1 MVRRIAAVAG
11 AASIAALTLVACG
24 GDDVAGEESFATQHP
39 VAEGSKE
46 ALALAAFLNDAT
58 TGDAE
63 LKSAGIKSAAPRA
76 ATLAHR
82 NGADGVVGTKDDD
95 AFDDVAEFDAVKGI
109 GPATIGSVA
118 AYAMANG
125 YGATN
130 GLYLG
135 VYFTENQVERTLA
148 LVNEAT
154 LAELDVDAFLDK
166 RAAESIVA
174 ARPIVGMSQLT
185 SVSRVKASALR
196 LLRDHADR
204 TLGPV
209 SCGEGAPC
217 PQGLFCTGGSSSPGR
232 CVDTHV
238 EGSGDP
244 CSASGTCG
252 EGLVCAGR
260 GDDFSGIC
268 NPEWMK
274 DEFVNEGAA
283 SIPDGPTGSSGM
295 SVDVVGLATVPTD
308 AVVHARI
315 EHARPADLELTLEN
329 PTGTSVLV
337 WAAGAGPIPETIS
350 VNVPGDESVNGLW
363 TLTVKDKAAG
373 VVGAITLFTLEL
385 TSRFD

>member
-1 MVRRIAAVAG
+1 MVRRIAAAAA
-11 AASIAALTLVACG
+11 AASLAALTLGACA
-24 GDDVAGEESFATQHP
+24 GDDVADEESFATQHP

-46 ALALAAFLNDAT
+46 ALALVAFLNDAG
-58 TGDAE
+58 TGDAQ
-63 LKSAGIKSAAPRA
+63 LKAAGIKTSAPRA

-82 NGADGVVGTKDDD
+82 SGADGVAGTNDDD

-109 GPATIGSVA
+109 GPATISAVA
-118 AYAMANG
+118 GYAIANG
-125 YGATN
+125 YGPTN

-135 VYFTENQVERTLA
+135 VYFTEKQVTRTLE
-148 LVNEAT
+148 LVNSAS
-154 LAELDVDAFLDK
+154 LGELDVDAFLDK
-166 RAAESIVA
+166 RAAENIVA
-174 ARPIVGMSQLT
+174 ARPIAGMSQLT
-185 SVSRVKASALR
+185 AVSRVKASALR

-204 TLGPV
+204 TLGPET
-209 SCGEGAPC
+209 CGAGDPC
-217 PQGLFCTGGSSSPGR
+217 PSGLFCTGGSTSPGR
-232 CVDTHV
+232 CVDTSV

-244 CSASGTCG
+244 CSASGACG
-252 EGLVCAGR
+252 DGLVCAGR
-260 GDDFSGIC
+260 DDDFVGIC

-283 SIPDGPTGSSGM
+283 SIPDGPNGSSGM

-315 EHARPADLELTLEN
+315 EHARQADLELTLEN

-337 WAAGAGPIPETIS
+337 WPAGSGPVPATIP

-363 TLTVKDKAAG
+363 TLTVKDKSAG
-373 VVGAITLFTLEL
+373 VTGAITLFTLEL